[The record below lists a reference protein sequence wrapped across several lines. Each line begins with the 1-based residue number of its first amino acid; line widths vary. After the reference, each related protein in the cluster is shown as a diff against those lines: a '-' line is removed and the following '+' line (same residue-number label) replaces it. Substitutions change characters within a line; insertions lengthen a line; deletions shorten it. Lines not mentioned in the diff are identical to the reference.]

1 MSPARGVS
9 NWLRPSL
16 CGIDLYEAIFTESS
30 EKWQIDPP
38 KIDRLAADISLE
50 ALRELSGGF
59 AVSASTFLR
68 CQPLA
73 DFTNPTVETAG
84 RAQTI
89 RWLKRDGCHRG
100 PSAIGQNPLRSP
112 MKWKLLLAVVWI
124 ALAGAIDALI
134 IFPPDSVLTAEFRH

>member
-9 NWLRPSL
+9 KWLRPRL
-16 CGIDLYEAIFTESS
+16 CGIDLYQAIFTESS
-30 EKWQIDPP
+30 EKWQNDPP

-59 AVSASTFLR
+59 AVSASTFLC

-89 RWLKRDGCHRG
+89 RWFMGRE
-100 PSAIGQNPLRSP
+100 SE
-112 MKWKLLLAVVWI
+112 
-124 ALAGAIDALI
+124 
-134 IFPPDSVLTAEFRH
+134 T

>member
-9 NWLRPSL
+9 KWLRPRL
-16 CGIDLYEAIFTESS
+16 CGIDLYQAIFTESS
-30 EKWQIDPP
+30 EKWQNDPP

-59 AVSASTFLR
+59 AVSASTFLC

-84 RAQTI
+84 RACLDHLSSRLRADCRI
-89 RWLKRDGCHRG
+89 
-100 PSAIGQNPLRSP
+100 SPL
-112 MKWKLLLAVVWI
+112 
-124 ALAGAIDALI
+124 
-134 IFPPDSVLTAEFRH
+134 IFCVRFS